1 MTAAT
6 PQVMFED
13 DHLLAIDKPAG
24 LLAHADGADRSA
36 LLWAQAR
43 ESARGRD
50 PAQLHLVHRLDRDTS
65 GVLLFARGRDT
76 AEAVNALFRER
87 KVLKMYLALCAPVP
101 AVRWQ
106 RVSHQLRPQRVG
118 SGERMTVV
126 ASDGAQ
132 ADCEIEVLARG
143 RRFALVRV
151 IPDQG
156 RKHQVRVAL
165 AATGSPIAGDFLYG
179 GALSRQLAAR
189 VMLHARSLQFAHPV
203 TGAHL
208 ELKAP
213 VPAEFKAAIAADGA
227 AVPGDLDV
235 RHRTASATGPVRKR
249 QPKLNVAHAG
259 AAALPAPRTY
269 ARSAARKSPKS

>member
-6 PQVMFED
+6 PQVLLDD

-24 LLAHADGADRSA
+24 LLAHADSSDHSA
-36 LLWAQAR
+36 LVWAQAR
-43 ESARGRD
+43 EAARGRD
-50 PAQLHLVHRLDRDTS
+50 PSQLHLVHRLDRDTS
-65 GVLLFARGRDT
+65 GVLLFARGQDT

-101 AVRWQ
+101 TVRWQ
-106 RVSHQLRPQRVG
+106 RVAQQLRPQRVG

-126 ASDGAQ
+126 ASDGA
-132 ADCEIEVLARG
+132 AAESEIEVLARG

-165 AATGSPIAGDFLYG
+165 ASVGSPIAGDYLYG

-203 TGAHL
+203 TGSHVD
-208 ELKAP
+208 LKAP
-213 VPAEFKAAIAADGA
+213 VPADFKALIAHDGGS
-227 AVPGDLDV
+227 VPGDLDT
-235 RHRTASATGPVRKR
+235 RHRTALAAGPARKQRPSATDA
-249 QPKLNVAHAG
+249 QAG
-259 AAALPAPRTY
+259 AAALPQPRNY
-269 ARSAARKSPKS
+269 ARQSPRGRPKS